1 MDVLIQV
8 LSYINLAGAIHA
20 LIQSIVLFW
29 TPKGI
34 RRANRYM
41 ALFLLALAVGMA
53 NGMIALLGL
62 YDAWPVLAVLMGS
75 VALAYHPL
83 FYLHIRALTAPD
95 RLGKA
100 ADWLHGAPFLL
111 GVLVWTAYLGQR
123 SGGSALGGL
132 AGAAARSPWS
142 FVLIAAALQSVAYI
156 TAIVR
161 LLRRHSAR
169 IKAAYSTIDPVDL
182 GWLRRRLTVFVTIWA
197 VGLALI
203 AVVRLDSRAM
213 VLVGQ
218 LVAFLTALNMFAAG
232 YRALLQPE
240 TFFGPLEEGP
250 ARRYGRSSLS
260 PENAE
265 LIRSRLL
272 EWMERERPYLDPEMT
287 LPKLALSLDIPVAHL
302 SRVLN
307 DTLGRNFYEFINQ
320 YRVREARRRLASPD
334 AEREKIIAIASE
346 CGFNSLATF
355 NRVFKELAGRTPSAY
370 RKAPTSS

>member
-1 MDVLIQV
+1 
-8 LSYINLAGAIHA
+8 
-20 LIQSIVLFW
+20 
-29 TPKGI
+29 
-34 RRANRYM
+34 
-41 ALFLLALAVGMA
+41 
-53 NGMIALLGL
+53 
-62 YDAWPVLAVLMGS
+62 
-75 VALAYHPL
+75 
-83 FYLHIRALTAPD
+83 
-95 RLGKA
+95 
-100 ADWLHGAPFLL
+100 
-111 GVLVWTAYLGQR
+111 VWTAYLGQR

-132 AGAAARSPWS
+132 AGAAVRSPWF
-142 FVLIAAALQSVAYI
+142 FVLIAAALQSIAYI

-169 IKAAYSTIDPVDL
+169 IKAAYSNIDPVDL
-182 GWLRRRLTVFVTIWA
+182 GWLRRRLTVFVAIWA

-218 LVAFLTALNMFAAG
+218 LVAFLTALNTFAAG

-250 ARRYGRSSLS
+250 ARRYERSSLS

-287 LPKLALSLDIPVAHL
+287 LPKLALSLEIPVAHL

-334 AEREKIIAIASE
+334 AEREKIITIASE

-370 RKAPTSS
+370 RKAPTLS